1 MKKTLLVLLCM
12 ISAIALNAQTNKSTN
27 YVYGVD
33 YTHTK
38 VFAANESIDDFAKA
52 FHGINMLL
60 VTEPEKYDFS
70 RIIAN
75 SIMESLGVTEP
86 EKYDFSKMLNERVNV
101 IIEPM
106 LKMTSECLYEDMLTW
121 NNLYDQP
128 NCAEIVKNYELP
140 QTEGTGVVLIAKFL
154 DKSLD
159 YALYDFITFD
169 IATREILTQ
178 KEVKGKT
185 GGFGLRNY
193 WARTVYN
200 VINPTNFINK
210 IRID

>member
-33 YTHTK
+33 FTHAK
-38 VFAANESIDDFAKA
+38 VYAADESIEEFARA
-52 FHGINMLL
+52 FEDINRL
-60 VTEPEKYDFS
+60 
-70 RIIAN
+70 I
-75 SIMESLGVTEP
+75 VTEP
-86 EKYDFSKMLNERVNV
+86 EKYDFSKILNKRVNV

-140 QTEGTGVVLIAKFL
+140 QTEGTGAVLIAKFL

-159 YALYDFITFD
+159 YALYDFVTFD

>member
-60 VTEPEKYDFS
+60 
-70 RIIAN
+70 
-75 SIMESLGVTEP
+75 VTEP